1 MALSDSMRRLA
12 KKWSAGGH
20 WPKRL
25 DWVSIDGMRGWAGQ
39 RVELAFPIVALV
51 GENGAG
57 KSTVLQAAASGYRS
71 IVSKK
76 TLFPSAFFPS
86 THWDPLTGVTIGYGC
101 QEGFDAKGPTKKEF
115 SLRKPTTRWLGH
127 GSRPIREVRY
137 IDLSRIQPMAARIG
151 YAKIGKQVH
160 TEASSSPF
168 EADQVKRLSEVMGRD
183 YDAARMARAS
193 IDLTRDIPVITKGGT
208 DYSGFHQGCGETTVM
223 ELLRTDFPKYGLV
236 LIDEV
241 ESSLHPR
248 AQRRLMNEL
257 AERCRES
264 EAQVILTTH
273 SPYVLDALPFEA
285 RLYILESEAEATK
298 RIVPGVSPQFA
309 ISKMDD
315 ELHPE
320 CDVFVEDNASKIML
334 GELLMRHA
342 PDVYMRSLIVP
353 FGAASVG
360 QALGQMVQG
369 KKFPRP
375 TCVFLDGDS
384 AEAPGC
390 VLLPGDDAPER
401 VVFNA
406 LREANWGNLW
416 ARIARDISRVSDE
429 CTRAMTLGDHHDWVR
444 SAANQLKYG
453 GEALWQ
459 AMCAEWAQ
467 VSAPASEATRIAQV
481 IDDALD
487 G

>member
-1 MALSDSMRRLA
+1 MVLSDSMRRLA
-12 KKWSAGGH
+12 KKWAAGGGH

-25 DWVSIDGMRGWAGQ
+25 DWLSVDGMRGWAGQ
-39 RVELAFPIVALV
+39 RVEFSFPIVALV

-57 KSTVLQAAASGYRS
+57 KSTVLQAAASAYRS
-71 IVSKK
+71 SVPKN

-86 THWDPLTGVTIGYGC
+86 THWDPLQGVSIGYGC
-101 QEGFDAKGPTKKEF
+101 QEGTGIKGPIKKEF

-127 GSRPIREVRY
+127 GSRPLREVRY
-137 IDLSRIQPMAARIG
+137 VDLSRIQPLAVRIG

-160 TEASSSPF
+160 TEASASLF
-168 EADQVKRLSEVMGRD
+168 EEQQVKRLSEVMGRD

-236 LIDEV
+236 LIDEI

-257 AERCRES
+257 AERCRER

-273 SPYVLDALPFEA
+273 SPYVLEALPFEA
-285 RLYILESEAEATK
+285 RLYILESVTASLK

-320 CDVFVEDNASKIML
+320 CDVYVEDNASKIML

-360 QALGQMVQG
+360 EALGQMVQG
-369 KKFPRP
+369 KRFPRP

-384 AEAPGC
+384 SEAAGC
-390 VLLPGDDAPER
+390 VLLPGGDAPER

-406 LREANWGNLW
+406 LRQSNWGNLW
-416 ARIARDISRVSDE
+416 SRIARDISRVSDE
-429 CTRAMTLGDHHDWVR
+429 CTRAMTLGDHHDWVH

-453 GEALWQ
+453 GDALWQ

-467 VSAPASEATRIAQV
+467 GFPASEAKRIAQV